1 MRRSVFVGA
10 NSFAMQGFEHG
21 GILRALIAGLI
32 LAGLLGLPAWAGEL
46 TYVVQRSDTL
56 YGIARKHGVS
66 VAQLAE
72 RNGLGK
78 NHHVKIGQRLMV
90 PSSRPAAKTP
100 PAPAPASSS
109 LPESVS
115 DAIRFAPVS
124 KGRWKHIVIHHSGV
138 SEGTVKGMDRYHREQ
153 RHMENGLAYHF
164 VIGNG
169 NGMRDGEIA
178 VGQRWRQQLDGG
190 HLRSESQNRTALGI
204 CLVGDFDKRGPS
216 ERQMKSL
223 NGLVKALMKRAN
235 LSTSAVKTHR
245 QINIIGTKCPGAK
258 FPTKSFVA
266 GLKK

>member
-1 MRRSVFVGA
+1 MASRRTSTRRSSRAAAPSIGA
-10 NSFAMQGFEHG
+10 SRVQIVWVSFLGAMT
-21 GILRALIAGLI
+21 
-32 LAGLLGLPAWAGEL
+32 LAGGLLLLIDGKPTPRTDGLSLSP
-46 TYVVQRSDTL
+46 
-56 YGIARKHGVS
+56 
-66 VAQLAE
+66 LA
-72 RNGLGK
+72 
-78 NHHVKIGQRLMV
+78 
-90 PSSRPAAKTP
+90 AATTVG
-100 PAPAPASSS
+100 
-109 LPESVS
+109 SVS
-115 DAIRFAPVS
+115 SDPLTQTRAPLNHA
-124 KGRWKHIVIHHSGV
+124 KWQAIVIHHSGV
-138 SEGTVKGMDRYHREQ
+138 DEGTVKGMDRYHREQ

-216 ERQMKSL
+216 ERQMQSL